1 MSRTKIAM
9 IAMVAKGRLIM
20 VFEILQYGF
29 MQRALVSGVAVA
41 ITCSVVGLFLVLRRQ
56 SLFADALSHMAF
68 GGIAIG
74 LFANLYPIWTAF
86 IVSIFAAL
94 GITKLRESTKIPP
107 DSAVAVLLSAGLA
120 VGVIL
125 IGLAGGFTLDL
136 YSFLFGSILL
146 VSMQDQEIILVA
158 SALILSILYFIYRE
172 LVYIAFDEEQAQV
185 SGINV
190 SRLNYIFIVLASIV
204 VITSIRLVGVLLISS
219 LIVIPNITAM
229 MFGKGF
235 KKTAMISVSIGILS
249 VLTGIVISY
258 IMNLAPGGTIV
269 LVSVTVF
276 LAAIITRDLNKRTM
290 TGSRQR
296 KIRSL
301 Q

>member
-1 MSRTKIAM
+1 M

-29 MQRALVSGVAVA
+29 IQRALVSGIAVA
-41 ITCSVVGLFLVLRRQ
+41 ISCSVVGLFLVLRRQ

-125 IGLAGGFTLDL
+125 IGLSGGFTLDL

-158 SALILSILYFIYRE
+158 SALILSILYFIYQE

-258 IMNLAPGGTIV
+258 VMNLAPGGTIV

-276 LAAIITRDLNKRTM
+276 LAAIIMKDLNKRTM
-290 TGSRQR
+290 TVSKQR

>member
-1 MSRTKIAM
+1 
-9 IAMVAKGRLIM
+9 M

>member
-9 IAMVAKGRLIM
+9 IAMVAMGRLIM

-74 LFANLYPIWTAF
+74 LFTNLYPIWTAF

-229 MFGKGF
+229 VFGKGF

-258 IMNLAPGGTIV
+258 VMNLAPGGTIV

-301 Q
+301 H

>member
-1 MSRTKIAM
+1 MSRIKIAM

-125 IGLAGGFTLDL
+125 IGLSGGFTLDL

-276 LAAIITRDLNKRTM
+276 LAAIITKDLNKRTM

>member
-1 MSRTKIAM
+1 M

-269 LVSVTVF
+269 LVSVTIF

>member
-1 MSRTKIAM
+1 
-9 IAMVAKGRLIM
+9 
-20 VFEILQYGF
+20 
-29 MQRALVSGVAVA
+29 
-41 ITCSVVGLFLVLRRQ
+41 
-56 SLFADALSHMAF
+56 MAF

-258 IMNLAPGGTIV
+258 VMNLAPGGTIV
-269 LVSVTVF
+269 LVSVTIF
-276 LAAIITRDLNKRTM
+276 LAAIITKDLNKRTM
-290 TGSRQR
+290 RGSSRR
-296 KIRSL
+296 KKIRSL

>member
-1 MSRTKIAM
+1 MSRIIIVM

-29 MQRALVSGVAVA
+29 IQRALVSGIAVA
-41 ITCSVVGLFLVLRRQ
+41 ISCSVVGLFLVLRRQ

-125 IGLAGGFTLDL
+125 IGLSGGFTLDL

-158 SALILSILYFIYRE
+158 SALILSILYFIYQE

-258 IMNLAPGGTIV
+258 VMNLAPGGTIV

-276 LAAIITRDLNKRTM
+276 LAAIIMKDLNKRTR
-290 TGSRQR
+290 TVSKQR

>member
-172 LVYIAFDEEQAQV
+172 LIYIAFDEEQAQV

-301 Q
+301 H

>member
-41 ITCSVVGLFLVLRRQ
+41 ITCSIVGLFLVLRRQ

-74 LFANLYPIWTAF
+74 LFTNLYPIWTAF

>member
-1 MSRTKIAM
+1 M

-158 SALILSILYFIYRE
+158 SALILTILYFIYRE

>member
-1 MSRTKIAM
+1 M

-258 IMNLAPGGTIV
+258 VMNLAPGGTIV

-276 LAAIITRDLNKRTM
+276 LAAIITKDLNKRTM

>member
-1 MSRTKIAM
+1 M

-41 ITCSVVGLFLVLRRQ
+41 ITCSIVGLFLVLRRQ

-74 LFANLYPIWTAF
+74 LFTNLYPIWTAF